1 MRFYRSFAITKR
13 IFAELRNDK
22 RTIALI
28 VIAPIFAMFVFGL
41 AFSGDVKDIH
51 VIVVNKDEG
60 FAASMGITISISDKI
75 ISNFDREVL
84 DIEYMDSMEKAI
96 NKVENGKAYAV
107 IIFPKHF
114 TKNVYMKMENSSFS
128 GNTTIKIMVDK
139 SNINVANAI
148 IKNVGDAL
156 LKTMKESGYEVPIAF
171 AEDAIYG
178 KNAEFMDF
186 FVPGIMAF
194 VVYLLTTL
202 LTLISFVGERT
213 SGTLNRILATPLKE
227 SEIVIGYATAF
238 SIIGTTQ
245 SALLLTIGI
254 IVFNITIIGNLML
267 AFAVIALLAIVCQSL
282 GILLSSLAK
291 REAQAVQ
298 FLPFIV
304 LPAFLLAGI
313 FWPIEAIPSWL
324 RPASY
329 FIPPTYAVHACRSVM
344 LKGWGIDKIWMDI
357 AALLLFASLFLIM
370 AVRSLKRKEA
380 V

>member
-1 MRFYRSFAITKR
+1 MRSFAVTKR
-13 IFAELRNDK
+13 IFAALRNDK

-41 AFSGDVKDIH
+41 AFSGDVKDVN
-51 VIVVNKDEG
+51 VIVINNDEG
-60 FAASMGITISISDKI
+60 FFISPINKTISISDEI
-75 ISNFDREVL
+75 ISNFDKDVMN
-84 DIEYMDSMEKAI
+84 IEHMENIEKAI
-96 NKVENGKAYAV
+96 NEIKNGKAYAV
-107 IIFPKHF
+107 IVFPEHF
-114 TKNVYMKMENSSFS
+114 TMDVYMKMQGSSANS
-128 GNTTIKIMVDK
+128 TIKILLDK

-148 IKNVGDAL
+148 IRSINDAL
-156 LKTMKESGYEVPIAF
+156 LKTMEERGYEAPVSIAQQ
-171 AEDAIYG
+171 AIYG
-178 KNAEFMDF
+178 ENAKFMDF

-213 SGTLNRILATPLKE
+213 SGTLDRLLATPLKE
-227 SEIVIGYATAF
+227 SEIVMGYATAF
-238 SIIGTTQ
+238 SIIGTAQ

-254 IVFNITIIGNLML
+254 AVFRITIVGNLIL

-313 FWPIEAIPSWL
+313 FWPIEAIPPWL

-329 FIPPTYAVHACRSVM
+329 LIPPTYAVDACRSIM
-344 LKGWGIDKIWMDI
+344 LKGWGLDKVWMDI
-357 AALLLFASLFLIM
+357 VALLLFALFFLTM
-370 AVRSLKRKEA
+370 AIYSLKRK
-380 V
+380 